1 MAVLKMCKINI
12 CAMKKD
18 RKKILELLQLK
29 GCLEVHEEVKE
40 DKVFEKVNTAT
51 QISLYERQAALTDNA
66 LEILEAYIPEE
77 KSMLSSLEGKKV
89 ISSDDYYE
97 IVNKRNEING
107 LVNDIIEQKKSMD
120 EKESGKQKCLDEIQ
134 ALQPWLELDVPMNF
148 QGTKNT
154 GFMVGV
160 ISGSYTEQ
168 DLIRKIESLKEFPK
182 SLYMQIVSADK
193 YQTYVTVS
201 YMKHDLEQV
210 EKALRQL
217 DFSKPPIMVHHIP
230 TASVT
235 KREDRIKEYNLDIE
249 NIKAQM
255 EREAD
260 YRFEFKKIR
269 DYYKTRADKYKVVG
283 KLLQSK
289 HTFFVT
295 GYMPE
300 KQVEALKEELET
312 KFNVA
317 IDVEQPTEK
326 ENVPVLLTNGKVQ
339 GAVEGVVT
347 SFGFPN
353 KMEIDPTA
361 ITAFFYYFL
370 FGIML
375 SDAAYGFLMFIG
387 CFIVLKKFPN
397 MEETMAKTLR
407 CLCTVEF
414 QH

>member
-51 QISLYERQAALTDNA
+51 QISLYERQVALTDNA

-107 LVNDIIEQKKSMD
+107 LVNDIIEQKKSID

-182 SLYMQIVSADK
+182 SL
-193 YQTYVTVS
+193 
-201 YMKHDLEQV
+201 
-210 EKALRQL
+210 
-217 DFSKPPIMVHHIP
+217 
-230 TASVT
+230 
-235 KREDRIKEYNLDIE
+235 
-249 NIKAQM
+249 
-255 EREAD
+255 
-260 YRFEFKKIR
+260 
-269 DYYKTRADKYKVVG
+269 
-283 KLLQSK
+283 
-289 HTFFVT
+289 
-295 GYMPE
+295 
-300 KQVEALKEELET
+300 
-312 KFNVA
+312 
-317 IDVEQPTEK
+317 
-326 ENVPVLLTNGKVQ
+326 
-339 GAVEGVVT
+339 
-347 SFGFPN
+347 
-353 KMEIDPTA
+353 
-361 ITAFFYYFL
+361 
-370 FGIML
+370 
-375 SDAAYGFLMFIG
+375 
-387 CFIVLKKFPN
+387 
-397 MEETMAKTLR
+397 
-407 CLCTVEF
+407 
-414 QH
+414 

>member
-77 KSMLSSLEGKKV
+77 KSVLSSLEGKKV

-107 LVNDIIEQKKSMD
+107 LVNDIIEQKKSID

-182 SLYMQIVSADK
+182 SLYMQIVTADK

-235 KREDRIKEYNLDIE
+235 KREDRIKEYNLDI
-249 NIKAQM
+249 
-255 EREAD
+255 
-260 YRFEFKKIR
+260 
-269 DYYKTRADKYKVVG
+269 
-283 KLLQSK
+283 
-289 HTFFVT
+289 
-295 GYMPE
+295 
-300 KQVEALKEELET
+300 
-312 KFNVA
+312 
-317 IDVEQPTEK
+317 
-326 ENVPVLLTNGKVQ
+326 
-339 GAVEGVVT
+339 
-347 SFGFPN
+347 
-353 KMEIDPTA
+353 
-361 ITAFFYYFL
+361 
-370 FGIML
+370 
-375 SDAAYGFLMFIG
+375 
-387 CFIVLKKFPN
+387 
-397 MEETMAKTLR
+397 
-407 CLCTVEF
+407 
-414 QH
+414 